1 MDTKLITRSYL
12 ETLSTADLIGI
23 ADEYG
28 IDIPENL
35 NRSFIIS
42 ELLEVAQEFREIV
55 EEDITT
61 SEENAPVHVE
71 EESLP
76 DSYNETMI
84 CGVLRNPAWIY
95 VYWDIS
101 AADVARLNN
110 DFSFTGLCL
119 RVSYWENEDDE
130 KPLESFDVQIAMTD
144 RQQYILLSASK
155 NFVRVDLVAMKTG
168 KDDENLA
175 ITRKIE
181 LPKGSSILNSLPGRE
196 LDLIPAIELSDMRE
210 LLTFHFENHRQSFL

>member
-1 MDTKLITRSYL
+1 MGK
-12 ETLSTADLIGI
+12 
-23 ADEYG
+23 
-28 IDIPENL
+28 
-35 NRSFIIS
+35 
-42 ELLEVAQEFREIV
+42 
-55 EEDITT
+55 
-61 SEENAPVHVE
+61 
-71 EESLP
+71 
-76 DSYNETMI
+76 
-84 CGVLRNPAWIY
+84 
-95 VYWDIS
+95 
-101 AADVARLNN
+101 
-110 DFSFTGLCL
+110 
-119 RVSYWENEDDE
+119 EDDE